1 MADGAFTL
9 TITFPRSSP
18 RLAAATSKLDGMA
31 LPLGTSIDG
40 VLGADAELEGAL
52 GVVDG
57 LGAAGMLGLLGALA
71 IFGSPALLGVLG
83 VEKEGLE
90 IVETFGKIGMAL

>member
-1 MADGAFTL
+1 
-9 TITFPRSSP
+9 
-18 RLAAATSKLDGMA
+18 MA

-40 VLGADAELEGAL
+40 LLGPDAELEGAL

-57 LGAAGMLGLLGALA
+57 LGAVGMLGLLGALA
-71 IFGSPALLGVLG
+71 IFGSPELLGVLG